1 MAYWNQGGADFS
13 NLTPALTPEQMGNN
27 PEPEGFFESIPDALA
42 AGSVNFGNAF
52 WLGTVG
58 TPAIAVD
65 WVTSKLTGKETTQ
78 EQDIVFRD
86 IIDPGI
92 QYANSLGQQERTMAG
107 SLTFG
112 IGKVLTEFASGG
124 AGAMAV
130 SEFSSRAT
138 SEVLAGKSAFDANML
153 ALNQAAFAYAGAALP
168 GALGGSLLTKAASG
182 SGINVATGITQRAV
196 EKGILYSQDDAR
208 LADYKIFDP
217 TEIVI
222 DMVLG
227 AAFGVLE
234 PTRAGKKLDAPS
246 DRAVDAALL
255 VDRARFE
262 DAQIHVRTPEIEVR
276 VERGINEQVR
286 AMTEGRPFT
295 PERLPDAVTMPSRD
309 GLFAKVGS
317 GAYRENLRAWMG
329 DSKVVD
335 AQGKPLV
342 MYHGTTADFD
352 AFDNSKTG
360 ANDRGL
366 WGRGHYF
373 ASSPTSA
380 NSYALR
386 QGDGARVIPAYISIQ
401 NPLVL
406 RTGSD
411 LVTRLPDGTNTR
423 ELIGTNLDGA
433 KIKAVALD
441 GGHDGVV
448 QIKPDGSIGD
458 VVAFEPAQIKSAI
471 GNSGRFDLG
480 SGSLTDLVD
489 ATELDAK
496 LENLPADEIAA
507 ALGIKPDPEYKAF
520 QQEIAESRAF
530 VDLELPMIE
539 DVDPATV
546 AQVRKTAQEI
556 EATGRVVD
564 DAEVVAADDYVSRVK
579 SIGNI
584 MGCMLRLG
592 A

>member
-92 QYANSLGQQERTMAG
+92 QYANSLGQQERSMAG

-246 DRAVDAALL
+246 DRAVDAAML

-295 PERLPDAVTMPSRD
+295 PERLPDEVTMPD
-309 GLFAKVGS
+309 MIVG
-317 GAYRENLRAWMG
+317 
-329 DSKVVD
+329 
-335 AQGKPLV
+335 
-342 MYHGTTADFD
+342 YHGTRDSFD
-352 AFDNSKTG
+352 AYDAALSNSSSMTG
-360 ANDRGL
+360 VPAGSVVFSTSPDA
-366 WGRGHYF
+366 
-373 ASSPTSA
+373 ASSYANAYTVGEWDSPASA
-380 NSYALR
+380 TEWQSLFDSGKYMEANNFRLAHERQVIKYDAGGNVRKNALTPR
-386 QGDGARVIPAYISIQ
+386 
-401 NPLVL
+401 NPL
-406 RTGSD
+406 
-411 LVTRLPDGTNTR
+411 
-423 ELIGTNLDGA
+423 I
-433 KIKAVALD
+433 
-441 GGHDGVV
+441 
-448 QIKPDGSIGD
+448 
-458 VVAFEPAQIKSAI
+458 
-471 GNSGRFDLG
+471 
-480 SGSLTDLVD
+480 VD
-489 ATELDAK
+489 AKGALWKKIEFEGEVLSTNDIAFIAKSRGYDSVIIKDVRDQAVMTE
-496 LENLPADEIAA
+496 ESMPADTIFMFDDSRIAA
-507 ALGIKPDPEYKAF
+507 MFGIKPDPEMKAM
-520 QQEIAESRAF
+520 QAE
-530 VDLELPMIE
+530 VDGFWRDQADPDAPIIE
-539 DVDPATV
+539 DIDPATITEMRTQ
-546 AQVRKTAQEI
+546 AQAI
-556 EATGRVVD
+556 EDAGMIVD
-564 DAEVVAADDYVSRVK
+564 DAEYLAAVDNVEQVR
-579 SIGNI
+579 SIKDI
-584 MGCMLRLG
+584 MGCLLRIG
-592 A
+592 V

>member
-1 MAYWNQGGADFS
+1 MAYWNQGSADFS

-217 TEIVI
+217 TEIVV

-246 DRAVDAALL
+246 DRAVDAAML

-317 GAYRENLRAWMG
+317 EAYRENLRAWMG

-335 AQGKPLV
+335 ENGSPLV
-342 MYHGTTADFD
+342 VYHGTRADFN
-352 AFDNSKTG
+352 AFDTANRADKYGRETTG
-360 ANDRGL
+360 SYFTANKEYANEYA
-366 WGRGHYF
+366 GHEG
-373 ASSPTSA
+373 SA
-380 NSYALR
+380 LVPSYL
-386 QGDGARVIPAYISIQ
+386 SIK
-401 NPLVL
+401 NPLVIDDPS
-406 RTGSD
+406 GSRYGEM
-411 LVTRLPDGTNTR
+411 TTITPQRRLELESQGYDG
-423 ELIGTNLDGA
+423 I
-433 KIKAVALD
+433 IY
-441 GGHDGVV
+441 HD
-448 QIKPDGSIGD
+448 SIAGRYSEI
-458 VVAFEPAQIKSAI
+458 VAFNSAQIKSAI
-471 GNSGRFDLG
+471 GNSGRFDIG

-496 LENLPADEIAA
+496 LKNMPADEIAS
-507 ALGIKPDPEYKAF
+507 ALGIKPDPEMKAM
-520 QQEIAESRAF
+520 QAE
-530 VDLELPMIE
+530 VDGFWRDQADPDAPIIE
-539 DVDPATV
+539 DIDPATITEMRTQ
-546 AQVRKTAQEI
+546 AQAI
-556 EATGRVVD
+556 EDAGMIVD
-564 DAEVVAADDYVSRVK
+564 DAEYLAAVDNVEQVR
-579 SIGNI
+579 SIKDI
-584 MGCMLRLG
+584 MGCLLRIG
-592 A
+592 V